1 MASVLDDLLN
11 FEQLQQASTTS
22 AASLSSSALLV
33 GANPPANNGNELP
46 PTSDGNG
53 DDDNDDNDDNDNDN
67 EGDMQPPPST
77 HDSSDTVAAF
87 TVSTARNLRLTTDGE
102 RSLLQFSQVSFFVAL
117 SHFFLSTQTT
127 R

>member
-46 PTSDGNG
+46 PTSDGDG
-53 DDDNDDNDDNDNDN
+53 DDDDNDDNDDNDN
-67 EGDMQPPPST
+67 EGDVQPPPST